1 MQWTL
6 DQLRQFVTTAD
17 CGSFSAAARQLGK
30 AQSAVSTAISLLE
43 ADLGLELFDRSRRN
57 AQLTDAGHLLLLEA
71 RELLRQA
78 QALDNRA
85 RSLSAGSEAR
95 LALALDE
102 ALPYAAIS
110 TLMREMSE
118 RFPDLE
124 LTVLNGTASEVT
136 DYLDQER
143 AHIAFHFVRGPLPAR
158 FEQRHIGSVPQGV
171 FVANDHPLARLEVV
185 QHKDLVKYRQLVMH
199 AEDVFEA
206 TYSPRIWRSDS
217 FYSIAEM
224 VADDL
229 GWAILP
235 VNVGMDDAYDK
246 PLQQV
251 YCPSLALSQ
260 VPVRVLWRQG
270 WQPTPTVQWVQARFT
285 ELIGQLQQTQ
295 GTAPSVATPPTPGRS

>member
-1 MQWTL
+1 MA
-6 DQLRQFVTTAD
+6 TAD
-17 CGSFSAAARQLGK
+17 SGSFSAAARRLGK

-57 AQLTDAGHLLLLEA
+57 AQLTDAGELLLLEA

-78 QALDNRA
+78 EALDNRA
-85 RSLSAGSEAR
+85 RSLSSGNEAR
-95 LALALDE
+95 LAIALDE

-110 TLMREMSE
+110 ALLREISQ

-124 LTVLNGTASEVT
+124 LTVLNGTATEVV
-136 DYLDQER
+136 DYIDEDR
-143 AHIAFHFVRGPLPAR
+143 AHIAFHFVRGVLPAR
-158 FEQRHIGSVPQGV
+158 FEQRQIGAVPQGV
-171 FVANDHPLARLEVV
+171 FVANDHPLAALEVV

-199 AEDVFEA
+199 AEDVYEA
-206 TYSPRIWRSDS
+206 TYSPKLWRSDS

-251 YCPSLALSQ
+251 YCPSLALSRLS
-260 VPVRVLWRQG
+260 VRVLWRQG
-270 WQPTPTVQWVQARFT
+270 WQPPPTVQWVAGRFT
-285 ELIGQLQQTQ
+285 ELLSKLATDDTT
-295 GTAPSVATPPTPGRS
+295 TAVRPPTPGRS